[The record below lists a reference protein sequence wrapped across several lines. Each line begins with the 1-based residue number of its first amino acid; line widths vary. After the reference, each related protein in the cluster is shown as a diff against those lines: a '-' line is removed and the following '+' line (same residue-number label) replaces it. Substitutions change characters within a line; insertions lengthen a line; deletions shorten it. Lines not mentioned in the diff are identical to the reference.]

1 MLYFPAIESGSPPLA
16 ILPDHDYLR
25 NKKFGGEKNGPTEI
39 RKAQEGQ
46 AQPKTARIL

>member
-1 MLYFPAIESGSPPLA
+1 MI
-16 ILPDHDYLR
+16 ILEIR
-25 NKKFGGEKNGPTEI
+25 NLEVKKNGPTEI